1 MSKTILKN
9 ANTRYMNVTE
19 FKDRAELP
27 TLEEAIKGETISN
40 KMDSEDNK
48 NLPQNNKGQGNKN
61 SSNRDSNYN
70 RNDNRGWKRDNK
82 NNKDLNRHNKNTY
95 KSSENTNLNTNAF
108 DKLKDLKFN
117 KEDKDI

>member
-48 NLPQNNKGQGNKN
+48 NLPQNNKGQGNKIVQIVTPITIEMIIGVG
-61 SSNRDSNYN
+61 SVITKIIR
-70 RNDNRGWKRDNK
+70 
-82 NNKDLNRHNKNTY
+82 
-95 KSSENTNLNTNAF
+95 
-108 DKLKDLKFN
+108 
-117 KEDKDI
+117 I